1 MSGRVLVVDDVA
13 TNRLLLRAK
22 LSSAYYDVVVAENGT
37 QALEMARTEQPD
49 MVMLDVMMPD
59 MDGFAVC
66 SILKSREE
74 TAHIPVIMVTALD
87 TPEERIRGLEAG
99 ADDFL
104 SKPFNDLALFARV
117 RNLMRMKMMFD
128 ELRLRDLTSRELGL
142 TDFVSEQEIDLE
154 LGGPILL
161 APPSFEQGADWA
173 AQLRDRLNI
182 PTIVTY
188 SEREALNLSRLE
200 LPDCFVVHQR
210 LMEGGDGL
218 RLVSALRAKPETRQ
232 SAVIL
237 VVDNGDVQTAA
248 KGLDLGASD
257 YIESPFDVNELIA
270 RIRSQLRRK
279 RYSDRLRSNVRNG
292 LKMAVIDPLTGI
304 YNRRYASQHMLRVME
319 RAQRDRRGLRGDDDR
334 PRQVQ
339 VDQRPLRPRRRR
351 RGAEGIFA
359 PVAGEYPRRR
369 SGGPLRR
376 RGVFRRH
383 AGCRHA
389 GRRPRRR
396 AHPPRDRGRAGD
408 PAGRGRPGERHRQH
422 RRRHRHRARHRRRG
436 DHQARRQ
443 RALSL
448 QGFRAEP
455 RQLFRP
461 GGLSLTA

>member
-1 MSGRVLVVDDVA
+1 MTGRVLVVDDVA

-37 QALEMARTEQPD
+37 QALEMARGEQPD

-66 SILKSREE
+66 KVLKSAEE

-87 TPEERIRGLEAG
+87 TREERIRGLEAG

-142 TDFVSEQEIDLE
+142 TDFVSEQDMDCEAS
-154 LGGPILL
+154 GPILL
-161 APPSFEQGADWA
+161 APPCVDAGSAWA
-173 AQLRDRLNI
+173 QALNERLGLA
-182 PTIVTY
+182 TIATY
-188 SEREALNLSRLE
+188 SEREALNLARLE
-200 LPDCFVVHQR
+200 LPDCFVVHQK

-218 RLVSALRAKPETRQ
+218 RLVSALRARPETRQ

-237 VVDNGDVQTAA
+237 VVENGDVQTAA

-257 YIESPFDVNELIA
+257 YIEAPFDVNELVA

-304 YNRRYASQHMLRVME
+304 YNRRYAAQHLGRVIE
-319 RAQRDRRGLRGDDDR
+319 RARETDGVFAVMMMDLDKFKRINDDFGHDAGDAVLKEFSRRLQENIRG
-334 PRQVQ
+334 
-339 VDQRPLRPRRRR
+339 VDLVARFGGEEFFVAMPDIDHAAAAQ
-351 RGAEGIFA
+351 
-359 PVAGEYPRRR
+359 AGERI
-369 SGGPLRR
+369 
-376 RGVFRRH
+376 
-383 AGCRHA
+383 
-389 GRRPRRR
+389 RR
-396 AHPPRDRGRAGD
+396 AVEGAPFVVPGTTETIHVTVSIGVAIAGAADTDPEVIIKRADSALYRAKDDGRN
-408 PAGRGRPGERHRQH
+408 RV
-422 RRRHRHRARHRRRG
+422 
-436 DHQARRQ
+436 
-443 RALSL
+443 S
-448 QGFRAEP
+448 FFAE
-455 RQLFRP
+455 
-461 GGLSLTA
+461 AA

>member
-22 LSSAYYDVVVAENGT
+22 LSSAYYDVVVAENGI
-37 QALEMARTEQPD
+37 QALEMARSEQPD

-59 MDGFAVC
+59 MDGFEVCAV
-66 SILKSREE
+66 LKSREE

-142 TDFVSEQEIDLE
+142 TDFVCEQEIELE
-154 LGGPILL
+154 AGGPILL

-173 AQLRDRLNI
+173 NQLRDRLNT

-188 SEREALNLSRLE
+188 SEREAMNLARLE
-200 LPDCFVVHQR
+200 LPDVCVVHQS
-210 LMEGGDGL
+210 LIEGGDGL
-218 RLVSALRAKPETRQ
+218 RLVSALRSRPETRQ
-232 SAVIL
+232 AAVIL
-237 VVDNGDVQTAA
+237 VVESGGVKVAA

-304 YNRRYASQHMLRVME
+304 YNRRYASQHMIRVME
-319 RAQRDRRGLRGDDDR
+319 RARETEGVFAVMMIDLDKFKSINDRFGHDAGDAVLREFSRRLQENIRG
-334 PRQVQ
+334 
-339 VDQRPLRPRRRR
+339 VDLVARFGGEEFFVAMPDIDMQAAGQAAERIRR
-351 RGAEGIFA
+351 AIEDA
-359 PVAGEYPRRR
+359 PVILPGGGGEVHVTVSIGVAIATAGDVDAEAIIKRADSALYA
-369 SGGPLRR
+369 SKE
-376 RGVFRRH
+376 
-383 AGCRHA
+383 A
-389 GRRPRRR
+389 GRNRVSFF
-396 AHPPRDRGRAGD
+396 A
-408 PAGRGRPGERHRQH
+408 
-422 RRRHRHRARHRRRG
+422 
-436 DHQARRQ
+436 QA
-443 RALSL
+443 A
-448 QGFRAEP
+448 
-455 RQLFRP
+455 
-461 GGLSLTA
+461 